1 MENQIT
7 ADNVDNVQ
15 ADVIVEVANGPTTS
29 DADKTL
35 AESEKLIVPDIL
47 ANAGGVTVS
56 YFEWVQNRQ
65 HYRWSLD
72 RVRQELDR
80 TLSEAFEQVWQE
92 SVEHKVDL
100 RDELPDYLPTVLR
113 LVGRLDDTPER
124 EMFLSRV
131 VGVGV
136 GRMKKALVKIDTPWA
151 RAVSSLADVY
161 VAPAEELDDTL
172 HKRIRLQVLN
182 NA

>member
-1 MENQIT
+1 MLFR
-7 ADNVDNVQ
+7 
-15 ADVIVEVANGPTTS
+15 S
-29 DADKTL
+29 
-35 AESEKLIVPDIL
+35 
-47 ANAGGVTVS
+47 
-56 YFEWVQNRQ
+56 
-65 HYRWSLD
+65 
-72 RVRQELDR
+72 
-80 TLSEAFEQVWQE
+80 
-92 SVEHKVDL
+92 
-100 RDELPDYLPTVLR
+100 
-113 LVGRLDDTPER
+113 VGRLDDTPER